1 MLVNNLHMA
10 LVNLL
15 FLQVF
20 TPGSLAE
27 LVVKEENFAD
37 LRLDQL
43 QTHAELVQDMTVAL
57 QCRRQVKMCELIPK
71 FCGCDNLSLS
81 FWKLEIL
88 GLPLLGGGR

>member
-1 MLVNNLHMA
+1 MLVNNLYMA

-20 TPGSLAE
+20 TPASLAE

-43 QTHAELVQDMTVAL
+43 QTHAELVQDMTLAL
-57 QCRRQVKMCELIPK
+57 QCRRQVK
-71 FCGCDNLSLS
+71 NV
-81 FWKLEIL
+81 
-88 GLPLLGGGR
+88 

>member
-20 TPGSLAE
+20 TPASLAE

-57 QCRRQVKMCELIPK
+57 QCRRQVK
-71 FCGCDNLSLS
+71 NV
-81 FWKLEIL
+81 
-88 GLPLLGGGR
+88 

>member
-43 QTHAELVQDMTVAL
+43 QTHAEHVQDMTVAL
-57 QCRRQVKMCELIPK
+57 QCRRQVK
-71 FCGCDNLSLS
+71 NV
-81 FWKLEIL
+81 
-88 GLPLLGGGR
+88 

>member
-10 LVNLL
+10 LVSFL

-43 QTHAELVQDMTVAL
+43 QTHAELVQDMTLAL
-57 QCRRQVKMCELIPK
+57 QCRRQVK
-71 FCGCDNLSLS
+71 NV
-81 FWKLEIL
+81 
-88 GLPLLGGGR
+88 

>member
-20 TPGSLAE
+20 TPASLAE

-43 QTHAELVQDMTVAL
+43 QTHAELVQDMTLAL
-57 QCRRQVKMCELIPK
+57 QSQRQV
-71 FCGCDNLSLS
+71 N
-81 FWKLEIL
+81 KLVE
-88 GLPLLGGGR
+88 